1 MNILRRFNKSSK
13 SVWKLKEKPS
23 DEQLLE
29 LYALYKQAT
38 GGDARG
44 VGDISGLIA
53 MAKYRAW
60 RKLRGVSTDEAME
73 RYCTLVDSLMNSESS
88 SLMGA

>member
-53 MAKYRAW
+53 MA
-60 RKLRGVSTDEAME
+60 
-73 RYCTLVDSLMNSESS
+73 
-88 SLMGA
+88 